1 MSKDKKSS
9 DDMMFSLAILIGI
22 FIALNLAYKYFLYT
36 IIPVVVRFYFY
47 HYWFFILIITLV
59 ASLTLLAI
67 ACAISHLMGSVK
79 KIREGAKPNPNR
91 LCIGQDDKG
100 KSVFVTLDHRK
111 MHTQVIGTT
120 NAGKTES
127 VIVPW
132 AVDDIRSGR
141 GLILIDGK
149 SDRKLLEKLWGYAV
163 KYGRTDDFM
172 FFSLAD
178 TSISRT
184 LNPLIGD
191 DPEEVVERVFS
202 AMEFDNGYYK
212 NVQRTNLAQILR
224 MFHDAGEQP
233 TFARLLECISFP
245 HKLMEIADK
254 TKDLSLKAWAEAFKS
269 NSKRGEENSGLTSQL
284 STFANGGAARLFNE
298 VEPEIDL
305 EKVLAQNKIVYFQLP
320 AMKHPFLGR
329 ATGKLILQA
338 LQSAVSS
345 RHLAGGDHKFFSVYL
360 DDFTEYLY
368 EGFVTLLNKSR
379 SANVGIV
386 FAHQAIGDLEDIS
399 PAAANSILTNS
410 NIKIVMRSNAPDTA
424 EYFAKV
430 VGTKTTEKHTERKK
444 RGFLGED
451 STGDISARETEEYM
465 FHPQIFKQH
474 LGTGWAIVVLPDFD
488 GTKSYRVKL
497 NILSDP
503 SESKL
508 LPNRQKSNFK
518 KGDSSHDKSA

>member
-9 DDMMFSLAILIGI
+9 DDMIFPLMILLGI
-22 FIALNLAYKYFLYT
+22 CMAVAGIYRLFLYT
-36 IIPVVVRFYFY
+36 FIPFAVRFYFT
-47 HYWFFILIITLV
+47 HWWMCVFLLAVTT
-59 ASLTLLAI
+59 TLLLAVISYGI
-67 ACAISHLMGSVK
+67 ARFVAVMK
-79 KIREGAKPNPNR
+79 KTSLDKKPDPSR
-91 LCIGQDDKG
+91 LSIGQDEKG

-132 AVDDIRSGR
+132 AVDDIRNGR

-178 TSISRT
+178 STISRT
-184 LNPLIGD
+184 FNPLAGD
-191 DPEEVVERVFS
+191 DAEEVVERVFS

-224 MFHDAGEQP
+224 MFSDAGEMP
-233 TFARLLECISFP
+233 TFARLLECITNP
-245 HKLMEIADK
+245 DKLIEMADK
-254 TKDLSLKAWAEAFKS
+254 TTDESLKDWADAFKA
-269 NSKRGEENSGLTSQL
+269 NSKRTEENSGLTSQL
-284 STFANGGAARLFNE
+284 ATFAHGGSSRLFN
-298 VEPEIDL
+298 VVDPEIDL
-305 EKVLAQNKIVYFQLP
+305 EEVLANNKIVYFQLP

-379 SANVGIV
+379 SANVGLV
-386 FAHQAIGDLEDIS
+386 FAHQAIGDLQAIS
-399 PAAANSILTNS
+399 PEAANSIMTNS
-410 NIKIVMRSNAPDTA
+410 NVKIVMRSNAPDTA

-430 VGTKTTEKHTERKK
+430 LGTKTTEKHTERKK
-444 RGFLGED
+444 QGFLGAD
-451 STGDISARETEEYM
+451 ATGDISARETEEYL

-474 LGTGWAIVVLPDFD
+474 LGTGSAIVALPDSD
-488 GTKSYRVKL
+488 GTKSFRVKL
-497 NILSDP
+497 KMLPDP
-503 SESKL
+503 IEAKL
-508 LPNRQKSNFK
+508 IPNRQKIKQKRGVNN
-518 KGDSSHDKSA
+518 HEKSA